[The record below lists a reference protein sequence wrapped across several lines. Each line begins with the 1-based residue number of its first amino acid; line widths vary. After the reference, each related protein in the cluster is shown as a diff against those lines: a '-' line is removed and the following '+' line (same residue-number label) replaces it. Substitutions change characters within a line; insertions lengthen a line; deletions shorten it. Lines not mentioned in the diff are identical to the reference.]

1 MIDISTLQLRLLDYE
16 GLQTL
21 IKWAEQEGWN
31 PGPYDASVFWATDSE
46 GFVGYYIGDELIAGG
61 SIVSYGGRF
70 GFMGFFIVKPDYRSQ
85 GIGQKLWME
94 RRNRLLGRLQPGAT
108 IGMDGV
114 VALQD
119 FYRKGG
125 FELAFRDERYE
136 RLGERFIQEKQIDRL
151 QTIDFPYILAY
162 DALCFGLER
171 PQFLKPWLEMPE
183 SHSFKFTENGLIKGF
198 ALMRKAGV
206 GYKIGPLFA
215 DDVQVAEALYKACL
229 NAVQGKSVFLDIPV
243 TNLQAVALV
252 EKYKAVYVFE
262 CARMYHGN
270 PPKQALNKIFGV
282 TTFELG

>member
-1 MIDISTLQLRLLDYE
+1 MIDSSSLQLRQLDFD

-21 IKWAEQEGWN
+21 VQWAEQEGWN
-31 PGPYDASVFWATDSE
+31 PGPYDAQVFWATDPD
-46 GFVGYYIGDELIAGG
+46 GFVGYFIGEELIAGG

-70 GFMGFFIVKPDYRSQ
+70 GFMGFFIVKPEFRSH

-94 RRNRLLGRLQPGAT
+94 RRNRLLGRLQPHAA

-114 VALQD
+114 VAMQD

-136 RLGERFIQEKQIDRL
+136 RAGEKFELETQLSPVDIN
-151 QTIDFPYILAY
+151 DFPAILTY
-162 DALCFGLER
+162 DTACFGLER

-183 SHSFKFTENGLIKGF
+183 SYAFKYVENGLFKGF
-198 ALMRKAGV
+198 TVLRKAGK

-215 DDVQVAEALYKACL
+215 DNSKAAEALYKACL
-229 NAVQGKSVFLDIPV
+229 NAVSGESVFLDIPV
-243 TNLQAVALV
+243 NNPDAVALV

-262 CARMYHGN
+262 CARMYHGI
-270 PPKQALNKIFGV
+270 PPKQALNKVFGV